1 MIHAEPTVV
10 SKIVSEKAAR
20 IVSQEAVDLVI
31 AHDGLIVSIANDIAK
46 NYSVSVREDLISC
59 GRIALLKAAPKYQ
72 DNGNKFSTFAAVVV
86 INARNSALTTQ
97 FNQLGGLKNRKVR
110 KNYFAG
116 NQLKVVSLDECVSDN
131 CATTYAEVISLTE
144 AAAPCDLAHDLE
156 IIESFHQSWR
166 TVLTEDQYRII
177 VLHFYDDCNFTRIG
191 KEIGMKTSTVHYNYK
206 CAIIKLKEWLKQ

>member
-10 SKIVSEKAAR
+10 SKT
-20 IVSQEAVDLVI
+20 VSQDTIDLVN
-31 AHDGLIVSIANDIAK
+31 ANNRLIVSIANDIAK

-72 DNGNKFSTFAAVVV
+72 DKGNKFSTFAAVVV
-86 INARNSALTTQ
+86 KNAMNSALTTQ

-116 NQLKVVSLDECVSDN
+116 NQLKVVSLDECVSDD
-131 CATTYAEVISLTE
+131 CTTTYAEVISLTE
-144 AAAPCDLAHDLE
+144 TAAPCDLTLDHE
-156 IIESFHQSWR
+156 IIERFHQSWR
-166 TVLTEDQYRII
+166 TILSEDQYKII
-177 VLHFYDDCNFTRIG
+177 VRHFYDDCNFTRIG